1 MKVRIAPCPE
11 AEQHE
16 QEGES
21 CWAKQSLEE
30 RLIFV
35 LNVKNYELWKAKFL
49 VYLCLQG
56 LKDQIL
62 KEPSLHD
69 DDDEGKNDKAYE
81 LSSFR
86 CSKIRS
92 LVTNDAADDGRA
104 ALKIL

>member
-1 MKVRIAPCPE
+1 MKVRIAPWPE

-30 RLIFV
+30 RLISV
-35 LNVKNYELWKAKFL
+35 LNVTNYELRKAKFL

-62 KEPSLHD
+62 KEPPLHD
-69 DDDEGKNDKAYE
+69 DDDGGKNDKAYQ

-86 CSKIRS
+86 RSEIRS
-92 LVTNDAADDGRA
+92 LVTNDADDGRA